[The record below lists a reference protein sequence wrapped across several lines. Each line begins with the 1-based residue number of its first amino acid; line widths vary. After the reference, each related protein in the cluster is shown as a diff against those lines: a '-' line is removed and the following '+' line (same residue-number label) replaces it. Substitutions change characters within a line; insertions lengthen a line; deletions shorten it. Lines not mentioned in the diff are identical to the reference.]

1 MESTLS
7 WVIAIGVIILLIIQG
22 GVFVGL
28 YFLARRLV
36 VMVERTSHLQTQA
49 EYLISN
55 AEPVLKMAHSLMAEL
70 KEAAT
75 YVAQGMQHVSAIT
88 EMAKDEAAEVK
99 NLLGDTTAIARREV
113 ERARLQF
120 DKVQNTLASA
130 TEQFDR
136 TTAIVQ
142 ESVLQPAREFS
153 YLMYGLRR
161 AVEVLMTGKRLP
173 VDRVYQDEE
182 MFI

>member
-7 WVIAIGVIILLIIQG
+7 WVIAIGVITLVIIQG

-28 YFLARRLV
+28 YLLARRLV
-36 VMVERTSHLQTQA
+36 AVVERTSQLQTKA
-49 EYLISN
+49 EYMISN

-70 KEAAT
+70 KESAV
-75 YVAQGMQHVSAIT
+75 YVAQGLQHVSAIT
-88 EMAKDEAAEVK
+88 EMARDEAAEVK
-99 NLLGDTTAIARREV
+99 NLLGDTTALARREV
-113 ERARLQF
+113 ERARLHF
-120 DKVQNTLASA
+120 DKVQNTLADA
-130 TEQFDR
+130 TDQFDR
-136 TTAIVQ
+136 TTAFVQ
-142 ESVLQPAREFS
+142 QSVLQPAREFS

-161 AVEVLMTGKRLP
+161 AIEVLMTGKRLP

>member
-1 MESTLS
+1 
-7 WVIAIGVIILLIIQG
+7 
-22 GVFVGL
+22 
-28 YFLARRLV
+28 
-36 VMVERTSHLQTQA
+36 MVERTSHLQTQA

-55 AEPVLKMAHSLMAEL
+55 AEPVLKMAHSLMSEL

-88 EMAKDEAAEVK
+88 EMARDEAAEVK
-99 NLLGDTTAIARREV
+99 NLLGDTTAVARREV

-120 DKVQNTLASA
+120 DKVQNTLAAA

-142 ESVLQPAREFS
+142 ESVLQ
-153 YLMYGLRR
+153 
-161 AVEVLMTGKRLP
+161 
-173 VDRVYQDEE
+173 
-182 MFI
+182 